1 MIFPAISELVDK
13 IGSRYGLVIVT
24 AKRAR
29 ELSEGKEPL
38 VAPGKNKDVTVAVN
52 EIAAGKVV
60 CDASCVEEE
69 TAIIEE

>member
-38 VAPGKNKDVTVAVN
+38 VAPGKNKEGTVAVN
-52 EIAAGKVV
+52 VIAGGKVI
-60 CDASCVEEE
+60 CDANDVEES
-69 TAIIEE
+69 TATTEE

>member
-1 MIFPAISELVDK
+1 MIFPAISDLVEK

-60 CDASCVEEE
+60 CDATCEDDTTATTEE
-69 TAIIEE
+69 

>member
-1 MIFPAISELVDK
+1 MIFPAIADLVEK

-29 ELSEGKEPL
+29 ELSEGKDPL
-38 VAPGKNKDVTVAVN
+38 VDPGKDKNVAIAVN

-60 CDASCVEEE
+60 CDDSAADEVEE
-69 TAIIEE
+69 

>member
-1 MIFPAISELVDK
+1 MIFPAISELVNK

-38 VAPGKNKDVTVAVN
+38 VSAGKDKNVTIAVN

-60 CDASCVEEE
+60 CDDTCAEENS
-69 TAIIEE
+69 TIEE

>member
-38 VAPGKNKDVTVAVN
+38 ISPEKNKDVTIAVN
-52 EIAAGKVV
+52 EIAAGKIV
-60 CDASCVEEE
+60 CDASCVEEPA
-69 TAIIEE
+69 TKEE